1 MLHSST
7 VIRELLQSC
16 YTGILQFSTKEIVNY
31 LTAASYLQMEHVVEK
46 CRVALSQYLQSK
58 SSSAGVRHIQSSTF
72 RINAVFL
79 FACDSFG
86 FPFLLFLSSLVQ
98 SVKTEGSQAMASIVS
113 GSTHSLGDMSPPSER
128 ASSLQPH
135 SSEEELQVSGVEH
148 AGVQHRDEADL
159 SIARVNIC

>member
-16 YTGILQFSTKEIVNY
+16 YTGILQFSAKEIVNY

-58 SSSAGVRHIQSSTF
+58 SGASGVSQTRSGSMRSILSIRLIHQG
-72 RINAVFL
+72 VL
-79 FACDSFG
+79 FIASC
-86 FPFLLFLSSLVQ
+86 LVQ
-98 SVKTEGSQAMASIVS
+98 SMKTEESQAMAAIVS
-113 GSTHSLGDMSPPSER
+113 GSTRSLDDASPPTER

-135 SSEEELQVSGVEH
+135 SSEDEPQVSGVEH
-148 AGVQHRDEADL
+148 AGVQRRDEADL
-159 SIARVNIC
+159 SIARVNTC